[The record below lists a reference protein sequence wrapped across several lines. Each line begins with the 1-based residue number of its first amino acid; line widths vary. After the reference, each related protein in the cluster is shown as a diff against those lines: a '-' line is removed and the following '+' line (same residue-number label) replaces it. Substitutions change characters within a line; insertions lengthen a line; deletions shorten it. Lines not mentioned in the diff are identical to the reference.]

1 MQGKLH
7 FHFVILFGRLSKKI
21 DENFRF
27 SLYLMYSI
35 GYTIPSVLNLG
46 RAAVPPLF
54 EVRDLNAEF
63 ARTLSLLRQEKG
75 VSQRAAAAQLG
86 ISQALLSHYEK
97 GIREPGLPF
106 VVRAC
111 DYYNVSADYLLGR
124 TLTRD
129 GTTIAAEE
137 LYDYS
142 TEKDNVLHGSIMAT
156 LNKKLLVN
164 SIGVLFDL
172 LGKTGRKEAI
182 NAAADYL
189 GTAVYKMFRHL
200 YRADGSKN
208 EDFFSVPARQF
219 MAGVA
224 TADMICTEAQYVD
237 ALAAHVKEK
246 GSFPPMHNDALMENY
261 PGLYQSLLQI
271 IHNTGERVNRRMEI
285 QNQK

>member
-1 MQGKLH
+1 M
-7 FHFVILFGRLSKKI
+7 
-21 DENFRF
+21 
-27 SLYLMYSI
+27 
-35 GYTIPSVLNLG
+35 
-46 RAAVPPLF
+46 
-54 EVRDLNAEF
+54 NAEF
-63 ARTLSLLRQEKG
+63 SRTLSLLRQEKG
-75 VSQRAAAAQLG
+75 VSQRTAAGVLG
-86 ISQALLSHYEK
+86 ISQALLSHYEN
-97 GIREPGLPF
+97 GIREPGLAF
-106 VVRAC
+106 VVKAC
-111 DYYNVSADYLLGR
+111 DYYGVSADYLLGR

-129 GTTIAAEE
+129 GTTIGTEE
-137 LYDYS
+137 LYDIS
-142 TEKDNVLHGSIMAT
+142 DEKDNSMRGSVLALLS
-156 LNKKLLVN
+156 KKLLVN